1 MSGPATGKSLQVESQ
16 IFIVES
22 SWHVST
28 VDKAIVCLLETTK
41 SQDRKDL
48 GPSEEDQ
55 LQKEFSLWMFF
66 LAILQNDL

>member
-22 SWHVST
+22 SCHVSP
-28 VDKAIVCLLETTK
+28 VDKAIVRLLETTK

-55 LQKEFSLWMFF
+55 LQKEFSLWIFF